1 MTLRYNDILCII
13 FDYDLFFL
21 FPIMTSVK
29 EKNDLFFWGGIL
41 ALSILFFDFLLH
53 VRQHQPWGLAD
64 LNKNTIHGVLQA
76 FPLVLS
82 FF

>member
-1 MTLRYNDILCII
+1 
-13 FDYDLFFL
+13 
-21 FPIMTSVK
+21 MTSVK

-64 LNKNTIHGVLQA
+64 LEQKHDTRSSAG
-76 FPLVLS
+76 FSSRFVLS
-82 FF
+82 